1 MLYHNDSHL
10 VIFLIIN
17 IRLALPQILTA
28 VAYVLS
34 ISAFP
39 IWGTI
44 EHDFV
49 CFDLTLESN
58 GEQIYGS
65 FFGSFNPSD
74 ADPVCFS
81 LEFVQGQLDYRN
93 PDESWKRY
101 LYLAVL
107 MGLVTAVCGFVAL
120 ILSMS
125 VNCSTPGKCRLG
137 FTTVMMI
144 LSLGFQILTF
154 FSFGTE
160 VCDAYLP
167 DIDCTINSVTPD
179 IGGQIGA
186 AAVVAWFL
194 AILSNCCLTSSVL
207 AEK

>member
-1 MLYHNDSHL
+1 MTLTLLFFRLS
-10 VIFLIIN
+10 N

-28 VAYVLS
+28 AAYVLS

-49 CFDLTLESN
+49 CFDLTLEKNDEVEISN
-58 GEQIYGS
+58 
-65 FFGSFNPSD
+65 FFGDFTPSD

-81 LEFVQGQLDYRN
+81 LEFVDGELDPRQI
-93 PDESWKRY
+93 DDVWKRY

-107 MGLVTAVCGFVAL
+107 MGLVTAVCGFIAL

-137 FTTVMMI
+137 FTSIMMI

-160 VCDAYLP
+160 VCEAYLP
-167 DIDCTINSVTPD
+167 DIDCTIDSVKAD
-179 IGGQIGA
+179 IGGQIAA
-186 AAVVAWFL
+186 AAVVAWIL